1 LSRGTL
7 EHVTSPRR
15 ARSLL
20 GSSDLL
26 RTLYACQ
33 RAPSRTFRRAAR
45 VSACGCPDLPSSGFF
60 WVPDSRSLGV
70 DPLQS
75 LHVSRPSDPLGPDAD
90 SHEVPCPYDGIPR
103 ASPHATG
110 RSAPIAVRS
119 RVFSTPQ
126 RFASTPG
133 LRGLVSCRSHPWG
146 SSLRSVPPRRGRV
159 PLSGPPLL
167 PCGCRPTSS
176 PPWTRS
182 ALCSG
187 FHRRARREAWLPG
200 SPPELPAPFQPP
212 ACCHVDDI
220 PGTLDRTRRDLP
232 RRRLRPLRSLLP
244 PTKPYRAAAEAA
256 TRPLLP
262 WACAPPEPS
271 SDRAS
276 DPVTRW
282 TIPSTAG

>member
-33 RAPSRTFRRAAR
+33 RAPSRTFRRPAR
-45 VSACGCPDLPSSGFF
+45 VSACGCPDLPSSGLFGSRIH
-60 WVPDSRSLGV
+60 VPLES
-70 DPLQS
+70 
-75 LHVSRPSDPLGPDAD
+75 
-90 SHEVPCPYDGIPR
+90 IP
-103 ASPHATG
+103 
-110 RSAPIAVRS
+110 S
-119 RVFSTPQ
+119 RVFTSPGRPTLSGRMPTPT
-126 RFASTPG
+126 RFPAPTTASPG
-133 LRGLVSCRSHPWG
+133 LAPMRRV
-146 SSLRSVPPRRGRV
+146 VPPPSRSALGFSQ
-159 PLSGPPLL
+159 PLSGSPAHPGFAALSHAAAIPGVLPSGAFLL
-167 PCGCRPTSS
+167 VGVAYPSRGRLCSLAVVDRRQARRGHARPCAPGFTDAHAVRRGCLDPRQSFRRRFSRPRVATLTTS
-176 PPWTRS
+176 PAPWTE
-182 ALCSG
+182 
-187 FHRRARREAWLPG
+187 RAA
-200 SPPELPAPFQPP
+200 
-212 ACCHVDDI
+212 
-220 PGTLDRTRRDLP
+220 DLP